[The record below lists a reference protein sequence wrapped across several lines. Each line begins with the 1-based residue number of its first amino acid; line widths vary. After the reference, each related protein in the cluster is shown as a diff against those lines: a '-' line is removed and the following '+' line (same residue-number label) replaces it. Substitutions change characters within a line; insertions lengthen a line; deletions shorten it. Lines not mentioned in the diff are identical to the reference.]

1 MLKNFI
7 KVLGMVAVAAPLFA
21 TSASADT
28 IDDIRARGTLRI
40 PAIVNEA
47 PYFNKDPRTNEWT
60 GLVIDLANDIA
71 KVLDVK
77 LEIVESTWGNSILD
91 VQSGKVDM
99 AFAATA
105 TPERSLAVSFSD
117 PTYYNSFVIISADE
131 KVNGKSWAEL
141 NSPDYTFAVDIG
153 SSQDLITYKFLPNAN
168 ILRFQTRDEAIV
180 AATTGK
186 ADGLVNT
193 LFNGLVMSKR
203 TPTLGRVLVPTP
215 TLSTP
220 SSIALNYETDERW
233 KTFVSTWANY
243 NRRIG
248 NIQTMFMNNLAP
260 FGIVASD
267 LPAGYSFSE

>member
-1 MLKNFI
+1 MLRNFM
-7 KVLGMVAVAAPLFA
+7 KVLGLAAIAAPVFA
-21 TSASADT
+21 APAAADT
-28 IDDIRARGTLRI
+28 IDEIRTRGALRI

-47 PYFNKDPRTNEWT
+47 PYFSKDPRTNEWS
-60 GLVIDLANDIA
+60 GLVIDMAGDIA
-71 KVLDVK
+71 KALDVE

-105 TPERSLAVSFSD
+105 TAERSLAVTFSD
-117 PTYYNSFVIISADE
+117 PTYYNSFVIISADD
-131 KVNGKSWAEL
+131 KINGKSWTEL

-153 SSQDLITYKFLPNAN
+153 SSQDLITYKFLPDAK

-203 TPTLGRVLVPTP
+203 TPALGKVNVPTP

-220 SSIALNYETDERW
+220 SSIALNYSTDERW

-248 NIQTMFMNNLAP
+248 NVQTMFLENLAP
-260 FGIVASD
+260 FGITASD